1 MHTDDH
7 LVCVP
12 ATIHLKFI
20 LFQGCFFFFF
30 ETDMPLLDFLLYI
43 SENEN

>member
-1 MHTDDH
+1 MHVDDH
-7 LVCVP
+7 LVYVP

-20 LFQGCFFFFF
+20 LFQRLFFF
-30 ETDMPLLDFLLYI
+30 ETDMPHLYFLLYI